1 MKKIAINQIP
11 DEILNDKKLIDAIK
25 VLPHNYSFEI
35 PKTIWKIRSNKSQRG
50 YLYFLLFQLN
60 EIFEYSVSY
69 LNEDK
74 FIVFLFQVALQM
86 PEGLLLYACT
96 IADIIQE

>member
-25 VLPHNYSFEI
+25 VLPHNFSFEI

-50 YLYFLLFQLN
+50 YLYCFLFHLN
-60 EIFEYSVSY
+60 ETIEYSISFKRILIFCFPISSCTTNARRSLV
-69 LNEDK
+69 
-74 FIVFLFQVALQM
+74 IC
-86 PEGLLLYACT
+86 LYDC
-96 IADIIQE
+96 